1 VEMEKTEGAMRIG
14 FIGLGSLGRAIAGRF
29 VDRGHSLTVWN
40 RTPGKENGLGAAW
53 ADSPAAL
60 TGRAEVIFLCL
71 FDSRAVRRVLTGA
84 DGLFAGDIT
93 GRTIIDLTTNHFRDV
108 TDFHGLCA
116 ARGAAYLEAPVLGSV
131 VPASRGELTVLV
143 SGEKEAFD
151 RARPLLDDIGRHV
164 FHLAPPSMATRMKLI
179 NNLALGGFMATI
191 AEALALG
198 EKTGLEPETIL
209 DILSVGGGNSLVLA
223 AKKNKLLAGD
233 FSTHFSAALMR
244 KDLHCLMDLAY
255 EQQSPLFMGATAGE
269 IFAMACAEGLADE
282 DFSAVYKLFRGG
294 KDNAERE

>member
-1 VEMEKTEGAMRIG
+1 MDIG
-14 FIGLGSLGRAIAGRF
+14 FIGLGSLGRAIAGRLL
-29 VDRGHSLTVWN
+29 DSGHSLTVWN
-40 RTPGKENGLGAAW
+40 RTPGKETGLGAEW
-53 ADSPAAL
+53 VGSPAAM
-60 TGRAEVIFLCL
+60 TGRAGVIFLCL
-71 FDSRAVRRVLTGA
+71 FDSRAVRQVLTES
-84 DGLFAGDIT
+84 DGLFAGDVGGKI
-93 GRTIIDLTTNHFRDV
+93 IIDLTTNHFRDV
-108 TDFHGLCA
+108 ADFHGLCA

-151 RARPLLDDIGRHV
+151 RTRPLLDDIGKHV
-164 FHLAPPSMATRMKLI
+164 FYLARPSMATRMKLI

-198 EKTGLEPETIL
+198 EKTGLKPETIL

-223 AKKNKLLAGD
+223 AKKNKLLTGD

-255 EQQSPLFMGATAGE
+255 DQQSPLFMGAMAGE

-282 DFSAVYKLFRGG
+282 DFSAVYRIFRGRKG
-294 KDNAERE
+294 NGEQE